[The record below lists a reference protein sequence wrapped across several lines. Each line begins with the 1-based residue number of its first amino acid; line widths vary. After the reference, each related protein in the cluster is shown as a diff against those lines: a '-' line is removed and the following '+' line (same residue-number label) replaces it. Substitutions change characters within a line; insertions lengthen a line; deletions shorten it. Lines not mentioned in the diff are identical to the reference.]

1 MKKIVLS
8 IICIIV
14 LLGLVGCGK
23 SSKSEDIM
31 EYLKKE
37 YPNEKFT
44 MIDEEHLEEIGGSC
58 SSKTDGYSYTVKSN
72 DTNIEFIVKDI
83 YEETSYGTCNYD
95 LTDNYKLNAMKK
107 YKSEFNDSRIL
118 IGESEQWSTK
128 IDVNYEDFNSLDELA
143 NILYNFKLFYE
154 DKKPFTKDSEVM
166 VFIHKSGVQLYG
178 FVYLTYN
185 NRDIT
190 LSNIQSDIENI
201 INK

>member
-8 IICIIV
+8 TICIIA
-14 LLGLVGCGK
+14 LLGLVGCDKPSK
-23 SSKSEDIM
+23 SSDVM
-31 EYLKKE
+31 EYLNEE

-44 MIDEEHLEEIGGSC
+44 IIDKEYLEQVEGNC
-58 SSKTDGYSYTVKSN
+58 SNKDGYSYIVKSD

-83 YEETSYGTCNYD
+83 YEESSYGTCNYD